1 MTALQKEAM
10 DLIPE
15 IPDEKMYYIL
25 QIIRGI
31 KGLELNSPSPKRII
45 GLAQGEVFL
54 ADGYDM
60 DADGRGEEEQDGGI
74 DE

>member
-1 MTALQKEAM
+1 MTALQREAM

-31 KGLELNSPSPKRII
+31 KGLEFRSPSPKRII

-60 DADGRGEEEQDGGI
+60 DAEDPEITAMFEAT
-74 DE
+74 

>member
-31 KGLELNSPSPKRII
+31 KGLELNSPSPKRVI

-60 DADGRGEEEQDGGI
+60 DAEDPEITAMFEAT
-74 DE
+74 

>member
-31 KGLELNSPSPKRII
+31 KGLELNSPSPKRTI
-45 GLAQGEVFL
+45 GLAQGEIFL
-54 ADGYDM
+54 ADGYDV
-60 DADGRGEEEQDGGI
+60 DAEDPEITAMFEAT
-74 DE
+74 

>member
-25 QIIRGI
+25 QIIKGI
-31 KGLELNSPSPKRII
+31 RGLESNGKGRKRTI
-45 GLAQGEVFL
+45 GLAEGEIFL

-60 DADGRGEEEQDGGI
+60 DAEDPEITALFEAM
-74 DE
+74 

>member
-31 KGLELNSPSPKRII
+31 KGLEFNGHSPKRTI
-45 GLAQGEVFL
+45 GLAEGEIFL
-54 ADGYDM
+54 ADGYDV
-60 DADGRGEEEQDGGI
+60 DAEDPEITAMFEAT
-74 DE
+74 

>member
-60 DADGRGEEEQDGGI
+60 DAEDPEITAMFEAT
-74 DE
+74 